1 MSAAIEQARPRYTW
15 NGFLE
20 GLRTGFP
27 IALSIAPW
35 GLACGLAT
43 QSLVSLGQG
52 LLMSAYVYSGT
63 AQFVAL
69 EMWGESIPIVSLLI
83 AVFAINSRYLL
94 QGLTL
99 APWIAREPRWRRWGM
114 LFLLSDAV
122 WADSLRRFES
132 GVVDFGYFLG
142 ASLIVYIGWVG
153 SSWLGLAAPLHGVDL
168 HAWGLDFAITAA
180 LIGLAG
186 ARWSGRA
193 SLLPWAAAAAT
204 ALLAQRLLGGSW
216 YMLAGGVLGAALA
229 TAWDLRTGSEAAS

>member
-1 MSAAIEQARPRYTW
+1 VSAALQITAPRYTW
-15 NGFLE
+15 GGFLE
-20 GLRTGFP
+20 GVRTGFP

-43 QSLVSLGQG
+43 QSLVSLEQG

-83 AVFAINSRYLL
+83 AVFAINARYLL

-99 APWIAREPRWRRWGM
+99 APWLAGEPRWRRWGL

-122 WADSLRRFES
+122 WADSLRRFER
-132 GVVDFGYFLG
+132 GAVDLGYFLG
-142 ASLIVYIGWVG
+142 ASLAVYVGWVA
-153 SSWLGLAAPLHGVDL
+153 SSWLGLAAPLQGVDL

-193 SLLPWAAAAAT
+193 SLLPWAAAAAS
-204 ALLAQRLLGGSW
+204 AVLAQRLLGGGW
-216 YMLAGGVLGAALA
+216 YMLIGGVLGAVLA
-229 TAWDLRTGSEAAS
+229 TAWDLRKGGEAAP